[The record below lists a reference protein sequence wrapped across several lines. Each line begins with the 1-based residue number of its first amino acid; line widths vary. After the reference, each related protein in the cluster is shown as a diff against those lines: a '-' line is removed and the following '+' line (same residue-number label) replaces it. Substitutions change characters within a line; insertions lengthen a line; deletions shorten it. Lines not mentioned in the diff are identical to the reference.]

1 MYKLIALVSS
11 FLLVIGVASA
21 QEPTELKFF
30 YPIGV
35 AGPLKQ
41 AIDGY
46 VAEFNSTHDDIQVQ
60 PVFTGN
66 YTENMSRAQ
75 AAIASGQPPDLAI
88 LLSTDLY
95 TLVDMDGVIPLDD
108 YIGSDEGLD
117 IDDFFDAFMSNSTSG
132 GKVWGIPWQRST
144 PILYYNKDAFA
155 EVGLDPETPPATWE
169 ELVIFGQQL
178 MVRDGDNV
186 TRWGFEAA
194 AQFWT
199 FANFAI
205 QAGRH
210 HGSLGDD
217 PCGVYLNTPESIQA
231 LNFLRSLQVEHKIMP
246 DGDLP
251 WKTLPAD
258 FIAGAVGMII
268 HSTGSLSSLLAAVPF
283 ELGTGFLPA
292 GPAGY
297 GATVGGGNLY
307 IMADIGKERQDA
319 AWTFIRW
326 MVRPE
331 QLGQWGID
339 SGYVAGRN
347 ASWETE
353 PLKSYAAKV
362 PQVLTARLQL
372 KYAVK
377 EFPATYSG
385 PEIAQITQRA
395 VQAVYTGQ
403 MSSEEALKSAQDQ
416 SDVLLKRGGC
426 KIDG

>member
-1 MYKLIALVSS
+1 MYKLIALLSS

-75 AAIASGQPPDLAI
+75 AAIASGQPPDMAI

-169 ELVIFGQQL
+169 ECP
-178 MVRDGDNV
+178 
-186 TRWGFEAA
+186 
-194 AQFWT
+194 
-199 FANFAI
+199 
-205 QAGRH
+205 H
-210 HGSLGDD
+210 
-217 PCGVYLNTPESIQA
+217 
-231 LNFLRSLQVEHKIMP
+231 
-246 DGDLP
+246 LP
-251 WKTLPAD
+251 
-258 FIAGAVGMII
+258 
-268 HSTGSLSSLLAAVPF
+268 ST
-283 ELGTGFLPA
+283 
-292 GPAGY
+292 
-297 GATVGGGNLY
+297 
-307 IMADIGKERQDA
+307 
-319 AWTFIRW
+319 
-326 MVRPE
+326 
-331 QLGQWGID
+331 
-339 SGYVAGRN
+339 
-347 ASWETE
+347 
-353 PLKSYAAKV
+353 
-362 PQVLTARLQL
+362 
-372 KYAVK
+372 
-377 EFPATYSG
+377 
-385 PEIAQITQRA
+385 
-395 VQAVYTGQ
+395 
-403 MSSEEALKSAQDQ
+403 
-416 SDVLLKRGGC
+416 
-426 KIDG
+426 